1 MKKIWHIPIKDE
13 KFSVV
18 GLWRIGDEIYNK
30 ILQTGKENI
39 ENFEPRKIFIK
50 RENGKIIIHY
60 EQYKKL

>member
-18 GLWRIGDEIYNK
+18 GLWRIGDEIYK

-39 ENFEPRKIFIK
+39 ENFEPRKIFITK
-50 RENGKIIIHY
+50 ENGEIIIHF
-60 EQYKKL
+60 EK